1 MHQPFVSGASLGG
14 SGRRQAAWSP
24 PPTRAPWE
32 VRCTRGSRLGPW
44 LPGKLK
50 GAGSFWLGVW
60 SSRPVLPSLCY
71 DVCTAT
77 ASCGLCCEQSVSLVL
92 AVLGGGLCS
101 PESFPGG
108 SSSKES
114 DCQCRRCRRC
124 GFDPWVGK
132 IPWRRAWQPTPV
144 FLPGEPH
151 DRGAW
156 QATAY
161 GFTKSR
167 TKPID

>member
-1 MHQPFVSGASLGG
+1 MSQEPPWAGQGG
-14 SGRRQAAWSP
+14 GRLPGVHLP
-24 PPTRAPWE
+24 PGRPGRSDALE
-32 VRCTRGSRLGPW
+32 ARGSVPGYLGSCETC
-44 LPGKLK
+44 LK

-60 SSRPVLPSLCY
+60 GSRPVLPSLCY

-77 ASCGLCCEQSVSLVL
+77 ASWGLCHEQSVSLVL

-108 SSSKES
+108 PSSKES

-156 QATAY
+156 QATAH

-167 TKPID
+167 TKLID